1 MWPYR
6 WSRVFKELF
15 CRRLT
20 LDSALPSRR
29 LPSGMAMPSSMSITT
44 QRWAGADPIGDRPG
58 FKAMLDRIAGN
69 GVRTCEVAGSD
80 SMPWIFYKTSYTRA
94 FLGGP
99 PTGGRDRNIL
109 VAYGTCAKF

>member
-1 MWPYR
+1 MYLSDFNAKAISEAVP
-6 WSRVFKELF
+6 
-15 CRRLT
+15 
-20 LDSALPSRR
+20 
-29 LPSGMAMPSSMSITT
+29 
-44 QRWAGADPIGDRPG
+44 DPP
-58 FKAMLDRIAGN
+58 
-69 GVRTCEVAGSD
+69 TPECEVAGSD